1 MQDLKHARR
10 ILFKAPGF
18 TAMAVLALALGIG
31 ANSAIFSVVYSVLL
45 RPLPF
50 PDPSRLVWVWDTQPQ
65 LATAPA
71 SPVDF
76 TDWNQQNTSFEHMAG
91 FLQGRTTVTVGESPE
106 DLP

>member
-1 MQDLKHARR
+1 MQDLKYASRV
-10 ILFKAPGF
+10 LFKSPGF

-50 PDPSRLVWVWDTQPQ
+50 PDSGRLVWVWDTQPQ

-71 SPVDF
+71 NPVDF
-76 TDWNQQNTSFEHMAG
+76 VDWSQQNSSFEHMAA
-91 FLQGRTTVTVGESPE
+91 FLQGKITVNAGELPE
-106 DLP
+106 D